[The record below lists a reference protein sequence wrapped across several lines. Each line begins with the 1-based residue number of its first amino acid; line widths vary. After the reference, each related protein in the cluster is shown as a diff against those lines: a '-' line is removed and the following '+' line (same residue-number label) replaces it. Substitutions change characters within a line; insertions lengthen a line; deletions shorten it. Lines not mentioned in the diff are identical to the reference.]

1 MTRRRIGPRKDRLIQ
16 TRVPQDL
23 ETTLKDEARK
33 RRLSVSHLIR
43 NVLEDTFDL
52 VDNVVEEVDR
62 VVADSHRVAQTLR
75 GGAERL
81 RATARGEGR
90 DTADAPHGVDG
101 GSVQSDPPPSEAP
114 PATPEAEDP
123 PADLS
128 HVYAWQPVVL
138 NRAGECARCHE
149 AIGKGEQGHM
159 GLSDAP
165 GPRAWLCDSCVDAL

>member
-1 MTRRRIGPRKDRLIQ
+1 MTHRRREPRKDRLIQ

-23 ETTLKDEARK
+23 ESTLKDEARK

-62 VVADSHRVAQTLR
+62 VVADGKHVAQTLR
-75 GGAERL
+75 GSAERI
-81 RATARGEGR
+81 RATA
-90 DTADAPHGVDG
+90 TAMTEARRERASDFDG
-101 GSVQSDPPPSEAP
+101 GVTDGESAGAPTSDPTRVDEPPP
-114 PATPEAEDP
+114 I
-123 PADLS
+123 DLS

-138 NRAGECARCHE
+138 NRAGTCARCYRE
-149 AIGKGEQGHM
+149 LEKGVQAHM
-159 GLSDAP
+159 GLSDQP